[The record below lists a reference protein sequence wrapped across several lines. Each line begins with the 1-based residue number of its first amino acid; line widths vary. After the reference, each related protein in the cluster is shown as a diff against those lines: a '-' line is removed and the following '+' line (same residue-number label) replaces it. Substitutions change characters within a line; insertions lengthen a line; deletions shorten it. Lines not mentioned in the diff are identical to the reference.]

1 MLNIHDLSVS
11 FNGDYLFEKVTF
23 RLGAGDRIGLVG
35 KNGAGKST
43 LLKILSREFEP
54 DSGTIAADKEIRMG
68 FLKQDIDFVQG
79 RTVLEEAYQAFYEI
93 LQVEQQIDSVNQE
106 LSDRTDYES
115 EDYHGLIEKSHKMPD
130 KLPPKPFVPEQNQCL
145 VLKNPSG
152 FLCLQQSFL
161 NQVQIHEKGF

>member
-106 LSDRTDYES
+106 LSELQSRP
-115 EDYHGLIEKSHKMPD
+115 H
-130 KLPPKPFVPEQNQCL
+130 L
-145 VLKNPSG
+145 VCRL
-152 FLCLQQSFL
+152 LL
-161 NQVQIHEKGF
+161 E